1 MTKWCAAIVAAEL
14 FTLSTVARSQPQIRP
29 SVAAPGQDIAST
41 VSNIAFPTRS
51 DLLGRFGFGIV
62 TALLRSSDVQDQVRG
77 MDRATRLGG
86 PEALTLLT
94 SATDASHLAS
104 MDPRALLALVRDLAE
119 TRDRSKSRAALSAVV
134 DATSLDGRLG
144 TRQTDPFRQARDR
157 EALVSLAQRQA
168 AMALADSGDP
178 RDIQHL
184 LELFHQGGAQQR
196 LVVSALEMRPP
207 GARAIIAA
215 GPLTPSTMALAAEIG
230 DEPARDALF
239 ASAHSPV
246 ASLRAAALATLANTQ
261 DARAIAVALSSRND
275 PHPDVRIAAAQALV
289 ALRAPL
295 AESAVADLIGD
306 DATALAGLS
315 LARVRSGDGVTHAA
329 AARLAASGDEEIRT
343 AAVDALGAQTSSGAV
358 QALSAF
364 VSDPTLAANVAVA
377 LARSPS
383 PSAASAIEALARRPS
398 FRRLAARAYVIRR
411 FAIGEH
417 SNVLDRLLDTL
428 AASGDPRD
436 RAVGTLGRVA
446 LGQTPVGRALSDVDP
461 RVRRSAA
468 MGAVAHLDSDT
479 LDHLA
484 DRFCHETDRATGVV
498 LALGL
503 LGRDRPFEV
512 SNESLAARVDDGL
525 ADAPLA
531 AFAMARRDGGAS
543 ANVTERLLSYPEP
556 FVRAQ
561 FARGLGQSRDPAAM
575 SWLAFAYRFEGDD
588 GVRRA
593 VAAAIAQ
600 RIDRDP
606 TGAGAETLRSAAAL
620 DPDPTTRAIAS
631 PADHVAV
638 LDFPAQATDVTWI
651 QLVPGADARIPRD
664 ETGTLIRSDGLAL
677 PIAFD
682 DDGVAL
688 AFVPAGNV
696 TLHLAPRLAPY
707 SADGP

>member
-14 FTLSTVARSQPQIRP
+14 FTLSTAARSQPRIRP
-29 SVAAPGQDIAST
+29 SVAAPPQEIAST
-41 VSNIAFPTRS
+41 ASHLASPARS

-62 TALLRSSDVQDQVRG
+62 TGLLQSSDVQDQVRG
-77 MDRATRLGG
+77 MDRAARLGG
-86 PEALTLLT
+86 PEAVTLLT
-94 SATDASHLAS
+94 SATDANHLAS
-104 MDPRALLALVRDLAE
+104 MDPRALLAMVRDLVE
-119 TRDRSKSRAALSAVV
+119 TRDRSKSRAALSAIV
-134 DATSLDGRLG
+134 DATSLGGRAG

-178 RDIQHL
+178 RDLQHL
-184 LELFHQGGAQQR
+184 LELFRQGGAQQR

-207 GARAIIAA
+207 GTRAIIAA

-230 DEPARDALF
+230 DESARDSLF
-239 ASAHSPV
+239 VSAHSAE
-246 ASLRAAALATLANTQ
+246 ASLRAAALAFLASTQ

-315 LARVRSGDGVTHAA
+315 LARGRSGDGVTRAA

-343 AAVDALGAQTSSGAV
+343 AAVDALGAQTSPDAV
-358 QALSAF
+358 HALSTF
-364 VSDPTLAANVAVA
+364 VSDPTLAAHIAVA

-383 PSAASAIEALARRPS
+383 PSATFALEGLARRPAS
-398 FRRLAARAYVIRR
+398 RRLAARAYVIRR

-417 SNVLDRLLDTL
+417 SNFLERLLATL
-428 AASGDPRD
+428 ATSGDPRD
-436 RAVGTLGRVA
+436 RTVGTLGQVA
-446 LGQTPVGRALSDVDP
+446 LGQTPLDRALSDVDP

-468 MGAVAHLDSDT
+468 MGAVARLDPDT
-479 LDHLA
+479 LERLA
-484 DRFCHETDRATGVV
+484 DGFCHETDAATRVV

-512 SNESLAARVDDGL
+512 SNESLAARVEDES

-543 ANVTERLLSYPEP
+543 ASVTERLLSSAEP

-561 FARGLGQSRDPAAM
+561 FARGLGQSRESAAM
-575 SWLAFAYRFEGDD
+575 AWLAFAYRFEGDD

-593 VAAAIAQ
+593 MAAAIAQ
-600 RIDRDP
+600 HIDRDP

-620 DPDPTTRAIAS
+620 DPDPMTRAIAS
-631 PADHVAV
+631 PADHVTV
-638 LDFPAQATDVTWI
+638 LDFPAQATDVMWI

-664 ETGTLIRSDGLAL
+664 ETGTLVRSDGLAL

-707 SADGP
+707 SAGAP